1 MTYNPDIHKRKSIR
15 LKDYDYSQEGL
26 YFITICTKNREN
38 LFGEIVGAGASR
50 PNDYLFKKV
59 VGVGFSHPNDN
70 LIVNTKENEIIL
82 NKIGM
87 VIKNEYINLKNKYKN
102 IKCHEYVI
110 MPNHFHCLIEII
122 KHQEGGK
129 TPPLPEIIGYF
140 KFQTTKRYNEIMEIK
155 NESFLSLWQRN
166 YYENIIRNEK
176 RHLQVIEYIENNPT
190 NWVEDRHYV

>member
-1 MTYNPDIHKRKSIR
+1 MTYNPDIHNRKSIR
-15 LKDYDYSQEGL
+15 LKDYDYSREGL
-26 YFITICTKNREN
+26 YFITICTKNREK
-38 LFGEIVGAGASR
+38 LFGEIVGAGSSR
-50 PNDYLFKKV
+50 
-59 VGVGFSHPNDN
+59 PNDN

-87 VIKNEYINLKNKYKN
+87 VIKDEYINLKNKYKN

-110 MPNHFHCLIEII
+110 MPNHFHCVIEIM

-140 KFQTTKRYNEIMEIK
+140 KFQTTKKYNAMLEIK
-155 NESFLSLWQRN
+155 NERFLSLWQRN

-176 RHLQVIEYIENNPT
+176 RHLQVIEYIKKNPI
-190 NWVEDRHYV
+190 NWVEDRYYV

>member
-1 MTYNPDIHKRKSIR
+1 MIYNPDIHNRKSIR
-15 LKDYDYSQEGL
+15 LKNYDYSQEGL

-38 LFGEIVGAGASR
+38 LFGEIVGTGFSR
-50 PNDYLFKKV
+50 PV
-59 VGVGFSHPNDN
+59 DN

-87 VIKNEYINLKNKYKN
+87 VIKEEYINLKNKYKN

-122 KHQEGGK
+122 NQQEGGK

-140 KFQTTKRYNEIMEIK
+140 KFQTTKKYNEMLEIK
-155 NESFLSLWQRN
+155 NERFLSLWQRN

-176 RHLQVIEYIENNPT
+176 RYLQVIEYIENNALK
-190 NWVEDRHYV
+190 WVEDRYYV